1 MKKYRTSLW
10 GQLIKVVDVDRETTS
25 SVWIRGRRTSKRTE
39 DYSYFDTFAEAKQ
52 YLLGIAEREVNSA
65 RQNLERAEGNY
76 NNVKELKNENSRLV
90 KSNGALQCFALHYAG
105 EKVQNPDANIQRGCC
120 HAGRKRTNV

>member
-76 NNVKELKNENSRLV
+76 NNVKELKNENS
-90 KSNGALQCFALHYAG
+90 KS
-105 EKVQNPDANIQRGCC
+105 
-120 HAGRKRTNV
+120 